1 MSRRIR
7 DMFNEIAH
15 RYDFLN
21 HTLSLFRDFAWRR
34 ACCRNL
40 SRRIPAHSRVL
51 DLCGGTGDFALSFKK
66 YAGEAS
72 LMAVGDFSEQ
82 MLLKAKEKSNAYFPV
97 ELDAGNIP
105 FRDSSFDVVLN
116 GFGMRNVS
124 DLSCVFREVHRV
136 LACGG
141 YFTTLEF
148 FRPDHIAN
156 RFFYQ
161 VLAPLF
167 IPVVGAFFSG
177 KKEAYLYL
185 VKSVRN
191 FVTVSEY
198 VKLAETCGFE
208 KVAVKACDAGIA
220 YQVLLRKK

>member
-21 HTLSLFRDFAWRR
+21 HALSFFRDFAWRR

-40 SRRIPAHSRVL
+40 SRRVPARSRVL

-66 YAGEAS
+66 YAGETS

-124 DLSCVFREVHRV
+124 DISRALAEVHRV
-136 LACGG
+136 LARGG

-148 FRPDHIAN
+148 FRPDNICN

-161 VLAPLF
+161 ILAPLF
-167 IPVVGAFFSG
+167 IPVAGAFFSG
-177 KKEAYLYL
+177 KKEAYVYL
-185 VKSVRN
+185 VNSIRN
-191 FVTVSEY
+191 FISVSEY
-198 VKLAETCGFE
+198 TKLAETFGFE
-208 KVAVKACDAGIA
+208 KVAVKACDGGIA